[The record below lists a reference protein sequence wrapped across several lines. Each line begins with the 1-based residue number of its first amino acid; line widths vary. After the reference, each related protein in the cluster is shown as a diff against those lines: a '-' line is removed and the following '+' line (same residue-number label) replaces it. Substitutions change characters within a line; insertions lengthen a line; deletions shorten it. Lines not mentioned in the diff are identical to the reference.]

1 MTKASLARA
10 KSRMEKAQRKN
21 VVSRKEAAS
30 RGDTKTELSLAEKIE
45 DYNTIL
51 WALEVGSYCWPAVF
65 RARSMTEG
73 MKKGGEA
80 VGH

>member
-1 MTKASLARA
+1 MTKALLARA

-51 WALEVGSYCWPAVF
+51 WALEVAQIAAQDGFESHILDRFTRVD
-65 RARSMTEG
+65 
-73 MKKGGEA
+73 
-80 VGH
+80 

>member
-21 VVSRKEAAS
+21 EVSRKEAVA
-30 RGDTKTELSLAEKIE
+30 RGDTKTELALSEKIE

-51 WALEVGSYCWPAVF
+51 WALEVAQIAAKDGAFGSHIMNRFTRVD
-65 RARSMTEG
+65 
-73 MKKGGEA
+73 
-80 VGH
+80 